1 MKKIVRLTENDL
13 MRLVKRVIKE
23 QQSSK
28 FDKNYFAAKKQGTF
42 TLDNYGI
49 PSSIDG
55 VNINDFNDEVQ
66 QYFDTFEIGG
76 RGTQA
81 GQYVWKYSNQA
92 GEITKP
98 FETATCW
105 TYPVWA
111 WHSKVSTMAWR
122 VG

>member
-92 GEITKP
+92 STGRMGPGQLKAGIVVTDKSGREIGS
-98 FETATCW
+98 ATF
-105 TYPVWA
+105 
-111 WHSKVSTMAWR
+111 R
-122 VG
+122 

>member
-1 MKKIVRLTENDL
+1 MKKVIRLTENDL

-28 FDKNYFAAKKQGTF
+28 FDKTYFATKKQGTF

-55 VNINDFNDEVQ
+55 VNITDFNDEVQ

-92 GEITKP
+92 STGRMGPGQLKPGIVVTDKSGREIGS
-98 FETATCW
+98 ATF
-105 TYPVWA
+105 
-111 WHSKVSTMAWR
+111 R
-122 VG
+122 